1 MTREEQLQDLQ
12 FRAESLLRQHKAN
25 RELHC
30 KIEGNRASELTAEYL
45 MRPLEYPFQIDTEQM
60 WRLHWADLN
69 PYMRS
74 VYLEL
79 KMAWLTSGSSKAEA
93 ERAAREAVGFE
104 NPPLFVSQPRH
115 EDGPEYVEPIRFIA
129 GWVVIAAIAALI
141 FWGL

>member
-1 MTREEQLQDLQ
+1 MKD
-12 FRAESLLRQHKAN
+12 ADH
-25 RELHC
+25 
-30 KIEGNRASELTAEYL
+30 ITAEYL
-45 MRPLEYPFQIDTEQM
+45 LRQVPEELLFDTEQM
-60 WRLHWADLN
+60 WQLHWADLN

-79 KMAWLTSGSSKAEA
+79 KMAWLTSGFSKAEA

-104 NPPLFVSQPRH
+104 NPPRFVSQPRH

-129 GWVVIAAIAALI
+129 GWMVVLALVGLV